1 VPGQKFT
8 DSNSLGRTGL
18 IPATFGVLQPAAR
31 NRFTVAKAIGL
42 AEWETGGRF
51 DCRWKRG
58 DR

>member
-42 AEWETGGRF
+42 AE
-51 DCRWKRG
+51 
-58 DR
+58 